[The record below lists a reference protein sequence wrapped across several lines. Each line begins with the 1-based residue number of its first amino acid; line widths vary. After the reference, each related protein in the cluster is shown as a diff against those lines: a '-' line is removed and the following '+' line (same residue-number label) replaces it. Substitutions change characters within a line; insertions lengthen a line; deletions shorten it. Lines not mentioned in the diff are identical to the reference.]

1 MSQTTPCCLL
11 KVSILTFVFL
21 SNEDEMF
28 SPCHEWNSKGLF
40 VKSLSDS
47 VAVIDKRSPVNHE
60 LTLVQVQAR
69 ATLQSTF
76 TLFPVATIT
85 PTDRLPTVSP
95 LLHFM
100 GHFLSTFLYVWVIS
114 RKANKDLFN
123 CNCKDQCRYCIRY
136 LYACCR
142 LPTY

>member
-1 MSQTTPCCLL
+1 MILGTNEPNHSLL
-11 KVSILTFVFL
+11 LVSILTFVFL
-21 SNEDEMF
+21 SNEDEML

-76 TLFPVATIT
+76 TLFAVAKIT
-85 PTDRLPTVSP
+85 PTDHLPTVSP
-95 LLHFM
+95 LLLWGASLAHFYTYES
-100 GHFLSTFLYVWVIS
+100 FLETQTKI
-114 RKANKDLFN
+114 
-123 CNCKDQCRYCIRY
+123 C
-136 LYACCR
+136 
-142 LPTY
+142 